1 MSRSIAAGI
10 DAGATIAA
18 AGMNL
23 SGVKDT
29 NSTNLKIA
37 QQTNLANRELAEKQN
52 QWNIDQW
59 NRELEYNK
67 PSEQVQRLTDAGMS
81 TAAAVQ
87 SVEGAGNAEHLE
99 SANLATD
106 QMPSPMVAPQ
116 IDLNAIPSIVGAMRE
131 LVNLEK
137 DEAEA
142 GKARQENQLWS
153 KLLLTDNDVK
163 ASLADFQ
170 KEKLRQSVESFPYT
184 LQGIRYKAEADK
196 LLPDTAQAN
205 LDFVKAR
212 KSEVDENV
220 RLARQNFDFLEKQ
233 NKQTIEKTFQ
243 EIENLKKERDNLIK
257 QGRVLDTQATLN
269 QAQAGLAGAQTGLV
283 GEQTKNEAKKGKI
296 LDEDVYQN
304 RIETILKENGYPDDV
319 ASRVGVL
326 IANDIVPLN
335 KVKLGI
341 LGTKDY
347 IKEGH
352 HWFGADP
359 ITRDF
364 LYNFWD
370 KGSTNAQQLGAHTLG
385 YGLHVLDGA
394 RDWWNNTP

>member
-1 MSRSIAAGI
+1 MSRAIAAGVE
-10 DAGATIAA
+10 AGATLGA

-23 SGVKDT
+23 KGVNNT
-29 NSTNLKIA
+29 NKSNLQIARETNQSNRDLAA
-37 QQTNLANRELAEKQN
+37 QQN

-59 NRELEYNK
+59 NRENEYNK
-67 PSEQVQRLTDAGMS
+67 PSEQVKRLSDAGMS

-87 SVEGAGNAEHLE
+87 SVDGAGNAAHLE
-99 SANLATD
+99 SADLATD
-106 QMPSPMVAPQ
+106 QMPAPMQAPQ
-116 IDLNAIPSIVGAMRE
+116 FDLSAIPSIVGTMRE
-131 LVNLEK
+131 LVGLRK

-142 GKARQENQLWS
+142 GKARQENEVWS
-153 KLLLTDNDVK
+153 KLLLTDNDYK
-163 ASLADFQ
+163 ASLAAFN

-196 LLPDTAQAN
+196 LLPDSAKAN
-205 LDFVKAR
+205 LEFEKAR
-212 KSEVDENV
+212 RAEVDQNV
-220 RLARQNFDFLEKQ
+220 RLARQQFDFLEKQ
-233 NKQTIEKTFQ
+233 NQQTIDRTFQ

-257 QGRVLDTQATLN
+257 QGRVLDSQASLI
-269 QAQAGLAGAQTGLV
+269 QAQAGLV
-283 GEQTKNEAKKGKI
+283 GEESKNEAKKGKI

-335 KVKLGI
+335 KVRLGI

-352 HWFGADP
+352 KWLNSDP
-359 ITRDF
+359 DTRDF
-364 LYNFWD
+364 LYNYWD
-370 KGSTNAQQLGAHTLG
+370 KGSQNAQNLGAHTLG
-385 YGLHVLDGA
+385 YGLHLLDGA
-394 RDWWNNTP
+394 DKFLDR